1 MPPNTPEAFLRPQQ
15 GYSHPADRTK
25 SVKCQSNKKR
35 NSLARPIRAPTLH
48 PTLNLGLGKKLFI
61 RKRTAMKEFLAEL
74 LGELRS
80 RQMNFSAISRSRL
93 SAEHSSF
100 DFVQAVCGFAGLVGV
115 RYRSLCV
122 QHFSFQ
128 HFSFTPNPP
137 FPRPPISAA
146 YFAEATKAK
155 KASFFAIS
163 FAKASSYAKASA
175 DKTAVKKATAD
186 KTTGRQVWPPA
197 LSTAFTTKANS

>member
-1 MPPNTPEAFLRPQQ
+1 MITAINTKCQRNNKLVPPNTPEAFLRPQQ

-61 RKRTAMKEFLAEL
+61 RKRTVMKEFLAEL

-80 RQMNFSAISRSRL
+80 RQMNLSAISRSRL

-115 RYRSLCV
+115 CYRSLRSAF
-122 QHFSFQ
+122 QFSAFQ
-128 HFSFTPNPP
+128 LYPKS
-137 FPRPPISAA
+137 PIS
-146 YFAEATKAK
+146 
-155 KASFFAIS
+155 
-163 FAKASSYAKASA
+163 
-175 DKTAVKKATAD
+175 
-186 KTTGRQVWPPA
+186 PPSN
-197 LSTAFTTKANS
+197 LRRLLR